1 MRTRLIVA
9 GLVVVLVAVAAVAA
23 VAAPSKPAAKSINAL
38 ATQECKQDRR
48 EDRADFRRAYG
59 GTGAAALRRCVAE
72 EKREARADCEEDR
85 REDRAEFRAEYGG
98 TGKAA
103 FTRCVQG
110 RAALMTASI
119 ADWAGDLLQEL
130 GYAGLVVL
138 MAVEHIFPPIPSELV
153 LPLAGFEAGRGNL
166 SLVGALVAS
175 TAGSLI
181 GATFLYLLARKG
193 GRPLVLRL
201 RRVLRV
207 SEADL
212 DRAEQRFRRHSAW
225 MVVLGRMVPGVRSL
239 VSLPPGLLK
248 MPFGRYLAL
257 TFAGSLVWNT
267 ALIVAGQ
274 QLGSRWEEVG
284 GVVGPIAQ
292 WVVVAIIP
300 LTLAA
305 FVVRHRRSN
314 RLECQH

>member
-1 MRTRLIVA
+1 
-9 GLVVVLVAVAAVAA
+9 
-23 VAAPSKPAAKSINAL
+23 
-38 ATQECKQDRR
+38 
-48 EDRADFRRAYG
+48 
-59 GTGAAALRRCVAE
+59 
-72 EKREARADCEEDR
+72 
-85 REDRAEFRAEYGG
+85 
-98 TGKAA
+98 
-103 FTRCVQG
+103 
-110 RAALMTASI
+110 MTASI